1 MVVSGLWDVNQAL
14 VWHKH
19 PKSEFCGPENIL
31 DRDTVICRQGLN
43 FLIQAVYGYSGS
55 RILIFDKISG
65 CHVIRILWRSVSCC
79 GLDPADIPEFFRN
92 YPQKTSTLS
101 MNRFVS
107 YLVSCFSKNST
118 ETISLWNFN
127 PSVRVWCQNHTKWQ
141 KITQYCQKRSEV
153 TQIGPNIGLC
163 GENKTSTNLEF
174 FLENLRS
181 TIGPPGLNIG
191 RSESNEGSIFVS
203 VTFRA
208 QRECF

>member
-1 MVVSGLWDVNQAL
+1 MDQKIFWTY
-14 VWHKH
+14 
-19 PKSEFCGPENIL
+19 
-31 DRDTVICRQGLN
+31 RDTVICRQGLN

-65 CHVIRILWRSVSCC
+65 CHVIRLLWRSLSCC
-79 GLDPADIPEFFRN
+79 GLDLAEIPEFFRN

-101 MNRFVS
+101 MNSFVS

-127 PSVRVWCQNHTKWQ
+127 PSVRAWCQNHTKWQ

-191 RSESNEGSIFVS
+191 RSESNEGSIFTS
-203 VTFRA
+203 GTFRT